1 MDAFGRPIGVG
12 PTPRGPVDNV
22 PILADSIDYTG
33 CRLDPGGQS
42 RLTLMGGWRLSDDS
56 CSVSLPL
63 ACQRVLA
70 LLALRGCV
78 PRVVVTSMLWPDAE
92 QQQALGSLRTALWR
106 IGNRSRRLV
115 VSARADLALH
125 PAVTVDIHD
134 MVLAAE
140 RILDG
145 RLSDITTIERD
156 ARVVMSAPPEL
167 LPGWFDDWALFERER
182 ISLLRVGALDALAE
196 RLLRLR
202 RFAAALA
209 AALASVA
216 ADPLRDSAHS
226 AVIRV
231 HLAAGNPAQAVAHFR
246 TYQATLDRE
255 LGIPPSRQ
263 VRALISGLVTRDAHQ
278 R

>member
-1 MDAFGRPIGVG
+1 MDDV
-12 PTPRGPVDNV
+12 PV
-22 PILADSIDYTG
+22 LADSTDY
-33 CRLDPGGQS
+33 RESSLDPGEQS
-42 RLTLMGGWRLSDDS
+42 RLTLMGGWRLSGDS
-56 CSVSLPL
+56 CSVSLPP
-63 ACQRVLA
+63 ACQRILA

-78 PRVVVTSMLWPDAE
+78 PRIVATNMLWPDAE

-106 IGNRSRRLV
+106 IGSRSRRLV
-115 VSARADLALH
+115 VSARADIALH

-134 MVLAAE
+134 MILAAE

-145 RLSDITTIERD
+145 RLSDTAVIERD
-156 ARVVMSAPPEL
+156 ARVVMSASPEL

-182 ISLLRVGALDALAE
+182 ISLLRVGALDALAA
-196 RLLRLR
+196 RLLRLG

-209 AALASVA
+209 AGLASVA

-226 AVIRV
+226 AVIRI

-246 TYQATLDRE
+246 IYQATLDRE
-255 LGIPPSRQ
+255 LGIPPARQ
-263 VRALISGLVTRDAHQ
+263 VRALISGLVAGDNEVRTR